1 MNQTPVSNRLQ
12 IGIFGRRNAGKSS
25 LINALTGQNTAI
37 VDTTPGTTTDP
48 VGKAMEIAGIGPVFI
63 YDTAGIDDEGDLGLK
78 RVARTKEVIH
88 KINLAIVVTTFSTFD
103 KLELDLIDEL
113 KKSIDAIIIVFNKSD
128 VDAKDEEKENIIKQR
143 DISCVSL
150 SCTTGNNINELRKL
164 LVQTGSKIHVE
175 NSTIIGDLIKQGD
188 VVMLVVPIDLGAPKG
203 RLILPQV
210 QVIRDILD
218 NDAVAVTVKERE
230 LVHALAELKKP
241 PALVICDSQV
251 ILKVSGDVPDSIPLT
266 TFSILFSR
274 LKGDFKEF
282 VNGTRHIDKL
292 KDGDRV
298 LIMEAC
304 THHAQSDDIGRVKIP
319 RWIRQYTGKN
329 LEFDTVAGPYMDKDL
344 LKYNLIISCG
354 ACMINRKE
362 MLSRIDSSKSAS
374 IPITNYGMAISFTQ
388 GVFERVVKPFKEL

>member
-1 MNQTPVSNRLQ
+1 MNRTPVANRLQ

-113 KKSIDAIIIVFNKSD
+113 KKSTDVIVVFNKNDID
-128 VDAKDEEKENIIKQR
+128 VINKEKENTIKQKG
-143 DISCVSL
+143 ISFISL
-150 SCTTGNNINELRKL
+150 SCTTGNNIEELRKL

>member
-1 MNQTPVSNRLQ
+1 MNQTPVANRLH

-113 KKSIDAIIIVFNKSD
+113 KKSTDVIVVFNKVD
-128 VDAKDEEKENIIKQR
+128 VDVRDEQKENDIKQKG
-143 DISCVSL
+143 ISFVCL
-150 SCTTGNNINELRKL
+150 SCTTGKNIDELRKL
-164 LVQTGSKIHVE
+164 LVRTGSKIHVE
-175 NSTIIGDLIKQGD
+175 NSTIIGDLVKQGD

-210 QVIRDILD
+210 QVLRDLLD
-218 NDAVAVTVKERE
+218 NDTVTVTVKERE
-230 LVHALAELKKP
+230 LAHALSVLKNP

-251 ILKVSGDVPDSIPLT
+251 ILKVSGDVPESIPLT

-329 LEFDTVAGPYMDKDL
+329 LEFDTVAGPYVDKDL
-344 LKYNLIISCG
+344 SKYNLIISCG

-362 MLSRIDSSKSAS
+362 MLSRIDSSKTVS

-388 GVFERVVKPFKEL
+388 GVFERVVKPFKVL